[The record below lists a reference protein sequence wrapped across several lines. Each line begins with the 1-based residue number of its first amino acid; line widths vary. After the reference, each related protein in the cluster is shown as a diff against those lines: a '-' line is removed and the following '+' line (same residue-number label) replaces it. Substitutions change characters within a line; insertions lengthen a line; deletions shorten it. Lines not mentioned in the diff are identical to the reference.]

1 MKAVKVWACVA
12 ALAAGGILAWPAV
25 SQETPAK
32 SVVEKQSRGRLP
44 AQYGK
49 LGLADETKD
58 DLYKID
64 EEYDAKIGELTA
76 QIKELQAER
85 ESKMQEK
92 LTEAQ
97 RTQLKVLRDEA
108 AAKRATA
115 TVIKPKTDPT
125 PKPAAPATEKPIKLN

>member
-1 MKAVKVWACVA
+1 MKAVKIWTCVA
-12 ALAAGGILAWPAV
+12 ALAAGGMLAWPAM
-25 SQETPAK
+25 SQESPSKAAAK
-32 SVVEKQSRGRLP
+32 QQSRGRLP

-92 LTEAQ
+92 LTDAQ
-97 RTQLKVLRDEA
+97 RAQLKTLRDEA
-108 AAKRATA
+108 AAKRASA
-115 TVIKPKTDPT
+115 AEVKPKTDPA
-125 PKPAAPATEKPIKLN
+125 PKPADPDTDRKKI

>member
-1 MKAVKVWACVA
+1 MKTVKILACVA
-12 ALAAGGILAWPAV
+12 ALAAGGMLTWPAM
-25 SQETPAK
+25 SQEAPAK
-32 SVVEKQSRGRLP
+32 SVAKKQSRGRLP

-58 DLYKID
+58 NLYQID

-85 ESKMQEK
+85 ETKMQEK

-97 RTQLKVLRDEA
+97 RTQLKALRDEA
-108 AAKRATA
+108 AAKRASA
-115 TVIKPKTDPT
+115 TEIKPKTDPA
-125 PKPAAPATEKPIKLN
+125 PKPAAPATEKKI